1 MPFATHFAMSSAR
14 SLAKALVVALAV
26 TPQGVCFVGVGSTA
40 RIGREAAVAP
50 APATRRHWA
59 LTRPTERPTRREAVQ
74 TDGEEEIRAASL
86 ANVVTGTQQVLVAD
100 GLSNTFDGARF
111 QFEDLQLTVCR
122 GQKLGLVGINGCGK
136 STLLKVL
143 GKRESCDAGTIES
156 PKATV
161 VTYVE
166 QDPEF
171 PEGSTVKDAV
181 FGADNP
187 LMRAVRSYQ
196 LATEAIEAA
205 GADPDALEKAM
216 DRFEKAST
224 TMDRVGGWDAETY
237 AQQVM
242 SRLGVISLEDSKVA
256 NLSGGQRKRV
266 ALAAALIQ
274 KPDVLLL
281 DEPTNHLDVEAI
293 EWLEKLLAERALTFV
308 CVTHDRYF
316 LENVCQEI
324 IELDSA
330 KLYRY
335 PGSYERFL
343 ELKDERM
350 HAEGAARDS
359 ARNKLRGELAW
370 MRKQP
375 KARQAKS
382 KAREER
388 FFELKAKAAAPVGA
402 GNKGMTLAS
411 KTQRLG
417 KTIVYLKGASLK
429 FSAKILDNFAYEFDR
444 GDRVGIVGGNGVG
457 KTTFLNVLMGTQPLD
472 SGEVKTG
479 ETVRYGYYEQNGL
492 ADLDDEVRVMELVE
506 DTCASAEANEG
517 DEPAPAPQV
526 QARRLLNLFQFPAA
540 RWNDRVGRLSG
551 GEKRRLQLLKVLA
564 TNPNFLVLDEPT
576 NDLDILSLQILE
588 DFLLNDYKGC
598 LVIVSHDRFFMDKV
612 AKHLFLFEGDGVVRD
627 FQGTFTEYL
636 DYRQDFLKPGT
647 GGGGAAKP
655 AVDKMETEG
664 APAQDKTSSSASTR
678 GVGSTSTSKA
688 NGSGGGGGG
697 GSGAPKK
704 RKMSNKEKFE
714 FRNLEKEIEALGER
728 GRELEDLLAAEAEN
742 PAAGYDEIAAW
753 MEEQAKIESDTEAMT
768 ERWLELAELQ

>member
-1 MPFATHFAMSSAR
+1 MATVDEEEAIAAQA
-14 SLAKALVVALAV
+14 LAK
-26 TPQGVCFVGVGSTA
+26 
-40 RIGREAAVAP
+40 
-50 APATRRHWA
+50 
-59 LTRPTERPTRREAVQ
+59 
-74 TDGEEEIRAASL
+74 
-86 ANVVTGTQQVLVAD
+86 VVTGTPQLLIAD
-100 GLSNTFDGARF
+100 GLTNTFDGARF
-111 QFEDLQLTVCR
+111 QFEGVQLTVCK

-143 GKRESCDAGTIES
+143 GKKESCDAGTIES

-171 PEGSTVKDAV
+171 PEGSTVRDAV
-181 FGADNP
+181 YGADNP
-187 LMRAVRSYQ
+187 LMRAVREYQ
-196 LATEAIEAA
+196 LATESIENAA
-205 GADPDALEKAM
+205 TSPDPDALDKSM
-216 DRFEKAST
+216 DRFEKAT
-224 TMDRVGGWDAETY
+224 AGMDRVGGWDAETF

-242 SRLGVISLEDSKVA
+242 SRLGVKDLQDGLVLE
-256 NLSGGQRKRV
+256 LSGGQRKRV

-293 EWLEKLLAERALTFV
+293 EWLEKLLAERSLTFV

-324 IELDSA
+324 IELDTA

-343 ELKDERM
+343 ELKEERM
-350 HAEGAARDS
+350 NAEGAARDS
-359 ARNKLRGELAW
+359 ARNKMRGELAW

-382 KAREER
+382 KARQER
-388 FFELKAKAAAPVGA
+388 FFELKEKAAAPASA
-402 GNKGMTLAS
+402 GDKGLTLAS
-411 KTQRLG
+411 KTSRLG
-417 KTIVYLKGASLK
+417 KTVVYLKGASLQ
-429 FSAKILDNFAYEFDR
+429 FSAKILDDFAYEFDK
-444 GDRVGIVGGNGVG
+444 GDRIGIVGGNGVG
-457 KTTFLNVLMGTQPLD
+457 KTTFLNVLMGNQPLD

-479 ETVRYGYYEQNGL
+479 DTVRYGYYEQGGL
-492 ADLDDEVRVMELVE
+492 ADMPDEVRVMELVE
-506 DTCASAEANEG
+506 DTCAAAEVLEI
-517 DEPAPAPQV
+517 DVEPVAPQV

-564 TNPNFLVLDEPT
+564 TSPNFLVLDEPT

-598 LVIVSHDRFFMDKV
+598 LVIVSHDRFFVDKV

-636 DYRQDFLKPGT
+636 DYRQDFMKPGAA
-647 GGGGAAKP
+647 GGGSSKTTA
-655 AVDKMETEG
+655 DKLETEDASFG
-664 APAQDKTSSSASTR
+664 ASPPVNGDDSASSPPSSASSAAKVSD
-678 GVGSTSTSKA
+678 GNSDDGQ
-688 NGSGGGGGG
+688 
-697 GSGAPKK
+697 KK

-714 FRNLEKEIEALGER
+714 FADLEKVIDDLSVR
-728 GRELEDLLAAEAEN
+728 GKELEVLLEGAQAAEA
-742 PAAGYDEIAAW
+742 GFSDMSDW
-753 MEEQAKIESDTEAMT
+753 MEELATIGVETEVKT

>member
-1 MPFATHFAMSSAR
+1 MQS
-14 SLAKALVVALAV
+14 
-26 TPQGVCFVGVGSTA
+26 
-40 RIGREAAVAP
+40 
-50 APATRRHWA
+50 
-59 LTRPTERPTRREAVQ
+59 
-74 TDGEEEIRAASL
+74 
-86 ANVVTGTQQVLVAD
+86 
-100 GLSNTFDGARF
+100 
-111 QFEDLQLTVCR
+111 
-122 GQKLGLVGINGCGK
+122 
-136 STLLKVL
+136 VL
-143 GKRESCDAGTIES
+143 GKKESCDAGTIES

-181 FGADNP
+181 YGADNP
-187 LMRAVRSYQ
+187 LMRAVRDYQ
-196 LATEAIEAA
+196 RATTDIEGA

-216 DRFEKAST
+216 DRFEKAT
-224 TMDRVGGWDAETY
+224 AAMDRVGGWDAETY
-237 AQQVM
+237 AEQVM
-242 SRLGVISLEDSKVA
+242 SRLGVMSLRDSPVM

-293 EWLEKLLAERALTFV
+293 EWLEKLLADRSLTFV

-343 ELKDERM
+343 ELKEERM

-359 ARNKLRGELAW
+359 ARNKMRGELAW

-388 FFELKAKAAAPVGA
+388 FFELKAKAAAPA
-402 GNKGMTLAS
+402 SASDKGLTLSS

-417 KTIVYLKGASLK
+417 KTVVYLKGASLQ

-444 GDRVGIVGGNGVG
+444 GDRIGIVGGNGVG

-472 SGEVKTG
+472 TGEVVTG
-479 ETVRYGYYEQNGL
+479 GTVRYGYYEQGGL
-492 ADLDDEVRVMELVE
+492 ADMNDDTRVMELVE
-506 DTCASAEANEG
+506 DTCARAEASEG
-517 DEPAPAPQV
+517 EEEPVAPQV

-564 TNPNFLVLDEPT
+564 INPNFLVLDEPT

-636 DYRQDFLKPGT
+636 DYRQDFM
-647 GGGGAAKP
+647 KP
-655 AVDKMETEG
+655 AAGT
-664 APAQDKTSSSASTR
+664 
-678 GVGSTSTSKA
+678 
-688 NGSGGGGGG
+688 GGGGGG
-697 GSGAPKK
+697 GSKTAADRLETESPPAAVGNGDAAVASPPPPDSASKPEARSSPGVKKK

-714 FRNLEKEIEALGER
+714 FRDLEKDIESLGER
-728 GRELEDLLAAEAEN
+728 AQELEDLLAAEAAN
-742 PAAGYDEIAAW
+742 PGAGYEEIAAW
-753 MEEQAKIESDTEAMT
+753 MEEQATVEVETEAKT
-768 ERWLELAELQ
+768 ERWLELADLQ

>member
-1 MPFATHFAMSSAR
+1 MSTSAR
-14 SLAKALVVALAV
+14 LSQAMALAV
-26 TPQGVCFVGVGSTA
+26 ALVSTPRAVSFVGVGSMA
-40 RIGREAAVAP
+40 RIRNIGFESRAADRLHGVSERAVRSGVATGRRRRDSRSLAM
-50 APATRRHWA
+50 AT
-59 LTRPTERPTRREAVQ
+59 V
-74 TDGEEEIRAASL
+74 DEEEAIRAAAL
-86 ANVVTGTQQVLVAD
+86 ANVVTGTPQVLVAD
-100 GLSNTFDGARF
+100 GLTNTFDGARF

-143 GKRESCDAGTIES
+143 GKKESCDSGTIES

-171 PEGSTVKDAV
+171 PTGSTVKDAV
-181 FGADNP
+181 YGADNP
-187 LMRAVRSYQ
+187 LMRAVRAYQ
-196 LATEAIEAA
+196 LATEAIEGA
-205 GADPDALEKAM
+205 GADPDTLEKAM
-216 DRFEKAST
+216 DRFEKAT
-224 TMDRVGGWDAETY
+224 ATMDRVGGWDVETY

-242 SRLGVISLEDSKVA
+242 SRLGVMSLEGSQVV

-266 ALAAALIQ
+266 ALAAALVQ

-293 EWLEKLLAERALTFV
+293 EWLEKLLAERSLTFV

-324 IELDSA
+324 IELDTA

-343 ELKDERM
+343 ELKEERM
-350 HAEGAARDS
+350 NAEGAARDR

-388 FFELKAKAAAPVGA
+388 FYELKTKAAAPAGA
-402 GNKGMTLAS
+402 SDKGLTLSS

-417 KTIVYLKGASLK
+417 KTVVYLKGASLK

-444 GDRVGIVGGNGVG
+444 GDRIGIVGGNGVG
-457 KTTFLNVLMGTQPLD
+457 KTTFLNVLMGKQLLD
-472 SGEVKTG
+472 TGEVVTG
-479 ETVRYGYYEQNGL
+479 GTVRYGYYEQGGL
-492 ADLDDEVRVMELVE
+492 VDMDDDVRVMELVE
-506 DTCASAEANEG
+506 DTCAGAEVGE
-517 DEPAPAPQV
+517 DEEPVPPQV

-598 LVIVSHDRFFMDKV
+598 LVIVSHDRFFVDKV

-636 DYRQDFLKPGT
+636 DYRQDFMKPGA
-647 GGGGAAKP
+647 GGVGGSKAAAVKLDAEEAAQNKGSSQ
-655 AVDKMETEG
+655 AVD
-664 APAQDKTSSSASTR
+664 APTPSTPAPQQ
-678 GVGSTSTSKA
+678 KA
-688 NGSGGGGGG
+688 
-697 GSGAPKK
+697 K
-704 RKMSNKEKFE
+704 KMSNKQRFE
-714 FRNLEKEIEALGER
+714 FSNLEKDIESLGER
-728 GRELEDLLAAEAEN
+728 GRELDALLAAEAEN
-742 PAAGYDEIAAW
+742 PSAGYDEIAAW
-753 MEEQAKIESDTEAMT
+753 MEEQARIEVETESKT
-768 ERWLELAELQ
+768 ERWLELADLE